1 MSMFSKKLVSV
12 VCCLAPFSAG
22 AASFAYP
29 DGLNIGSTDTSQTID
44 ATIDPITGKPKYDGL
59 VLGDG
64 TTTNGLNVAGAVDI
78 GGTEHPQGGTGG
90 LAVLREAGVFTIQS
104 DGNITIGNNLKI
116 ASGVTLGIQNGT
128 AAGMDVSIGGTIN
141 ALGALS
147 VVANSGV
154 AGGGI
159 NSFTSGAINASDTLR
174 ISAGTINTGAI
185 EVVATTANAEINLN
199 ATDSVSMKQFSYN
212 NANKTGQIEAGGN
225 ITSGTIQNLAG
236 SLNITAGGDLELTTD
251 TGITGSL
258 ENKAAGTVT
267 VSAKNIT
274 VAGAITNE
282 DTSGTMNINGD
293 SLTINGGNPNN
304 ASIVNSGV
312 FVANISGLTKIAQNI
327 DWNNMTDSGKFT
339 LKTGSLQMAGDILLK
354 QGMANIETTLGDMS
368 FGAISNESVLPQE
381 NIAGLT
387 LNSAGNF
394 TSTSIRNTGTLDIRG
409 LSITTGAISGD
420 GANANATIAAAGA
433 FVGGD
438 VSNTDSSRMRIDG
451 NTVKLSS
458 ITNTGDLRVAA
469 SASSSG
475 ALTVDGNVVNSA
487 SAGGTGVLDIT
498 ARNITIGGDL
508 TNNSG
513 LMTVIGSGSASDNIS
528 AQNLNVLGGSVE
540 MNALIGNIQ
549 ILDKMIVS
557 GGKLS
562 LRSAVKNLTVE
573 NSVQIDGNF
582 IASGSAAANAGDM
595 SVAADGTTAFV
606 LKSNNGTINVGGDV
620 RVTDTIARTVR
631 MDASQMDVGGDV
643 IAQNANQKI
652 VFGAS
657 DAVHA
662 AGQTLNVAGAVSA
675 IDGAQLEITA
685 ADANV
690 ASLTNRGTTNGLIV
704 LSGKSL
710 TATAGDISV
719 GGELLFNNTT
729 PTLGMTG
736 MLIAGDEY
744 AFETSAGNISV
755 DSATIANGKTLT
767 LTSHQNFT
775 MAGAL
780 STNGIVKIDAAGIA
794 KIGGQTSNGGTLTI
808 NGASVDMGALVGSGI
823 TNINSTSDLTMGQID
838 NTGTLNL
845 VAADSVTAGAIES
858 NQKLNIAT
866 DKLNMAMLTVSG
878 GSAVINA
885 PTITSDG
892 LISVAG
898 NITHAS
904 GVAAAAASGLSIVG
918 NTNVTADSLTATGA
932 LMADTGAVAYNVKN
946 AVAFTG
952 AANVAAGATTAISSE
967 NSSIAFGGISNN
979 GTLTLSSAR
988 GMTLGAVDNN
998 GDLTIAS
1005 GTDVANVDYF
1015 ANNGTAKLSGA
1026 GMKSAG
1032 AFTVNNLYQNYAG
1045 TIAARDANITDNS
1058 YALSASN
1065 VIVGGNIQQ
1074 TSGALDIN
1082 TSDLTVAGN
1091 IDVKN
1096 MHVYSNAGLTV
1107 GVNGN
1112 VSGGTRFGGLQEMTI
1127 GGNYL
1132 FDNDSGLYVDVRR
1145 RDVLTAPTRN
1155 YWSSISLTD
1164 DNTLGRITN
1173 ATDGNAGALIQVDG
1187 AFTSDLSLAR
1197 NPSNGFANATNQIG
1211 VALRELATAGDA
1223 IWLVHADNGITE
1235 LGDKL
1240 RNLNVVVCNNAG
1252 TLCYDYFSGALV
1264 DTDAAYLT
1272 VRDTD
1277 NDGKNDSIYL
1287 VFDPRFGGPVEVF
1300 KIQPIVG
1307 RTPEHTSG
1315 EYMSAGALDNMLAG
1329 AASSK
1334 GFYGRHSLE
1343 MLPVIFRGT
1352 NLEQLG
1358 NELYNRMEH
1367 YATYRDGTALSRFS
1381 RLVQPREI
1389 EQVVGS
1395 IVLNEHTNFRS
1406 FEDRMF
1412 DEFIWNRNRNL
1423 KKAWV
1428 DAEFGMFNQK
1438 VSDGKRVD
1446 GNRINV
1452 AGGFDWQHSETLIL
1466 GLTGRV
1472 SHMSADNSD
1481 SMNLGYTVERPFIA
1495 GNVDVKVADTNIGL
1509 GGYLMQTLG
1518 DKTRVYGNAF
1528 LDIHVLDTT
1537 RHQTYMNGAI
1547 DGTGY
1552 DVAFTSEW
1560 GLLHDWLNQYVVGN
1574 MYARIGYNFGFSL
1587 TEKAR
1592 GHDYMDMESDGYLIF
1607 TPGYSLTAQKRI
1619 YPSAWFQIRPY
1630 ATIGI
1635 EYDVLGAPDNAKYK
1649 FSVANSFTKYDID
1662 IDPMW
1667 ANIGGGLEMLSA
1679 YGLQVGLDYR
1689 YQYNQDIQ
1697 LHNIKV
1703 SGSYRF

>member
-1 MSMFSKKLVSV
+1 MSLFSKKLVSV
-12 VCCLAPFSAG
+12 VCCLMPFGAG
-22 AASFAYP
+22 AATFSG
-29 DGLNIGSTDTSQTID
+29 GLNIGTTDASKTID
-44 ATIDPITGKPKYDGL
+44 ATDTSL

-64 TTTNGLNVAGAVDI
+64 STTNGLNVAGAVYV
-78 GGTEHPQGGTGG
+78 GGTGQG
-90 LAVLREAGVFTIQS
+90 GNGDLAILRDTGSFTIQS
-104 DGNITIGNNLKI
+104 DGDVIIGNNLEIK
-116 ASGVTLGIQNGT
+116 SGMTLGIQNGT
-128 AAGMDVSIGGTIN
+128 AAGIDVSIGGTIN

-147 VVANSGV
+147 VAANSGV

-159 NSFTSGAINASDTLR
+159 NSFTSGAINANDTLR
-174 ISAGTINTGAI
+174 IIANTINTGAI
-185 EVVATTANAEINLN
+185 DVNATGANADVNLD
-199 ATDSVSMKQFSYN
+199 ATDSITMKQFTYK
-212 NANKTGQIEAGGN
+212 NANNTGKITAGGD
-225 ITSGTIQNLAG
+225 ITSGTIQNSAG
-236 SLNITAGGDLELTTD
+236 SLNVTAGGDLTLNNTD
-251 TGITGSL
+251 TTGSL

-293 SLTINGGNPNN
+293 SLTINGGNGQN

-339 LKTGSLQMAGDILLK
+339 LKTGSLQMTGDILLK
-354 QGMANIETTLGDMS
+354 QGMATIETTLGDMS
-368 FGAISNESVLPQE
+368 FGAISNASVLPQE

-438 VSNTDSSRMRIDG
+438 VSNTDGSRMRIDG
-451 NTVKLSS
+451 NTVKVASV
-458 ITNTGDLRVAA
+458 TNTGDLRVAA
-469 SASSSG
+469 SASSTG
-475 ALTVDGNVVNSA
+475 ALTVDGNVVNGST
-487 SAGGTGVLDIT
+487 AGGEGVLDIT

-508 TNNSG
+508 TNNAG
-513 LMTVIGSGSASDNIS
+513 TMTVIGSGSASDNIS
-528 AQNLNVLGGSVE
+528 AKNLNVLGGSVE

-595 SVAADGTTAFV
+595 SVAADGTNAFV

-620 RVTDTIARTVR
+620 RVTDTTARTVR
-631 MDASQMDVGGDV
+631 MDASQMDVGGDAV
-643 IAQNANQKI
+643 ATNANQRLI
-652 VFGAS
+652 FGSADAS
-657 DAVHA
+657 RA
-662 AGQTLNVAGAVSA
+662 AGQNLNVAGAASA
-675 IDGAQLEITA
+675 TNGAWLEIA
-685 ADANV
+685 AANANV

-710 TATAGDISV
+710 TATTGDISV
-719 GGELLFNNTT
+719 GGELLFNDTT
-729 PTLGMTG
+729 PTWGMTG
-736 MLIAGDEY
+736 MVISGTEY
-744 AFETSAGNISV
+744 TMETSVGGMSF

-767 LTSHQNFT
+767 LTSHQDFT

-780 STNGIVKIDAAGIA
+780 ATNGTVKIDAVGTA

-808 NGASVDMGALVGSGI
+808 NGAAVDMGALVSSGNA
-823 TNINSTSDLTMGQID
+823 NINSASDLTIGQID
-838 NTGTLNL
+838 NTGTMNL
-845 VAADSVTAGAIES
+845 VAADSITAGAIES

-878 GSAVINA
+878 GSAVISA
-885 PTITSDG
+885 PTITSDD

-898 NITHAS
+898 DITHAS
-904 GVAAAAASGLSIVG
+904 DVAGAAASGLSIVG
-918 NTNVTADSLTATGA
+918 NTNVTAGSLTATGA
-932 LMADTGAVAYNVKN
+932 LMADTGAVAYTVKN

-998 GDLTIAS
+998 GNLTIAS

-1015 ANNGTAKLSGA
+1015 ANNGTATLSGA

-1045 TIAARDANITDNS
+1045 TIAARDANITGNS

-1082 TSDLTVAGN
+1082 TTDLTVAGN

-1096 MHVYSNAGLTV
+1096 MRAYSNAGLTV
-1107 GVNGN
+1107 GVTGN
-1112 VSGGTRFGGLQEMTI
+1112 VSGGARFGGLQEMTI

-1155 YWSSISLTD
+1155 YWSSVSLAD

-1223 IWLVHADNGITE
+1223 IWLVHADDGITE

-1240 RNLNVVVCNNAG
+1240 RNLNVVVCNNTG

-1264 DTDAAYLT
+1264 DADSAYLT

-1277 NDGKNDSIYL
+1277 GDGIDDSIYL

-1307 RTPEHTSG
+1307 RTPGHTSG
-1315 EYMSAGALDNMLAG
+1315 EYMSAGALDDMLDG
-1329 AASSK
+1329 AAAGK
-1334 GFYGRHSLE
+1334 GFYGRHALE

-1358 NELYNRMEH
+1358 NELYKRMED
-1367 YATYRDGTALSRFS
+1367 YNTNRDGTALSRFS

-1466 GLTGRV
+1466 GLTGRI

-1481 SMNLGYTVERPFIA
+1481 SMNLGYTVENPFIA

-1518 DKTRVYGNAF
+1518 EKTRVYGNAF

-1574 MYARIGYNFGFSL
+1574 MYARVGYNFGFSL

-1667 ANIGGGLEMLSA
+1667 ANIGGGVEMLSA
-1679 YGLQVGLDYR
+1679 NGLQIGLDYR

>member
-1 MSMFSKKLVSV
+1 M
-12 VCCLAPFSAG
+12 PFGAG
-22 AASFAYP
+22 AATFA
-29 DGLNIGSTDTSQTID
+29 DGLNIGATDASKTID
-44 ATIDPITGKPKYDGL
+44 ATDTSL

-64 TTTNGLNVAGAVDI
+64 ATTNGLNVAGAVYV
-78 GGTEHPQGGTGG
+78 GGTGQG
-90 LAVLREAGVFTIQS
+90 GNGDLAILRDTGSFTIQS
-104 DGNITIGNNLKI
+104 DGDVIIGNNLEIK
-116 ASGVTLGIQNGT
+116 SGMTLGIQNGT
-128 AAGMDVSIGGTIN
+128 AAGIDVSIGGTIN

-147 VVANSGV
+147 VAANSGV

-159 NSFTSGAINASDTLR
+159 DSFTSGAINANDTLR
-174 ISAGTINTGAI
+174 IIANTINTGAI
-185 EVVATTANAEINLN
+185 DVNATGANADVNLD
-199 ATDSVSMKQFSYN
+199 ATDSITMKQFTYK
-212 NANKTGQIEAGGN
+212 NANSTGKITAGGD
-225 ITSGTIQNLAG
+225 ITSGTIQNSAG
-236 SLNITAGGDLELTTD
+236 SLNVTAGGNLTLTNTD
-251 TGITGSL
+251 TTGSL

-267 VSAKNIT
+267 VSAKDIT
-274 VAGAITNE
+274 IAGAITNE

-293 SLTINGGNPNN
+293 SLTINGGNGQN

-327 DWNNMTDSGKFT
+327 DWSNMTDSGKFT
-339 LKTGSLQMAGDILLK
+339 LKTGSLQMTGDILLK
-354 QGMANIETTLGDMS
+354 QGMATIETTLGDMS
-368 FGAISNESVLPQE
+368 FGAISNASILPQGG
-381 NIAGLT
+381 IAGLT

-394 TSTSIRNTGTLDIRG
+394 TSTSIRNTGTLEIRG

-420 GANANATIAAAGA
+420 GADANATIAAGGA

-438 VSNTDSSRMRIDG
+438 VSNTNGSKMRIDG
-451 NTVKLSS
+451 NTVKVASV
-458 ITNTGDLRVAA
+458 TNTGDLRVAA

-475 ALTVDGNVVNSA
+475 ALTVDGNVVNGT
-487 SAGGTGVLDIT
+487 SAGDQGVLDIT

-508 TNNSG
+508 TNNAG
-513 LMTVIGSGSASDNIS
+513 AMTVIGSGNASDNIS
-528 AQNLNVLGGSVE
+528 AKNLNVLGGSVE

-606 LKSNNGTINVGGDV
+606 LKSNNGIINIGGDV
-620 RVTDTIARTVR
+620 RVTDTTARTVR
-631 MDASQMDVGGDV
+631 MDASLMDIGGD
-643 IAQNANQKI
+643 ALATNANQRLI
-652 VFGAS
+652 FGSADAS
-657 DAVHA
+657 RA
-662 AGQTLNVAGAVSA
+662 AGQTLNVAGAASA
-675 IDGAQLEITA
+675 TNGAWLEIA
-685 ADANV
+685 AANSNV

-710 TATAGDISV
+710 TATTGDISV
-719 GGELLFNNTT
+719 GGELLFNDAT
-729 PTLGMTG
+729 PTWGMAG
-736 MLIAGDEY
+736 MVISGNEY
-744 AFETSAGNISV
+744 TMETSVGGVSF

-767 LTSHQNFT
+767 LTSHQDFT
-775 MAGAL
+775 MDGAL
-780 STNGIVKIDAAGIA
+780 ATNGTVKIDAGDTA

-808 NGASVDMGALVGSGI
+808 NGATIDMGALASSGNA
-823 TNINSTSDLTMGQID
+823 NINSASDLTIGQID

-845 VAADSVTAGAIES
+845 VAADSITAGAIES
-858 NQKLNIAT
+858 NLKLNISAE
-866 DKLNMAMLTVSG
+866 KLNMAMLTVSG

-885 PTITSDG
+885 PTITSDD

-904 GVAAAAASGLSIVG
+904 DVAGAAASGLSIVG
-918 NTNVTADSLTATGA
+918 NTNVTAGSLTATGA
-932 LMADTGAVAYNVKN
+932 LMVDTGTVAYDVKN

-952 AANVAAGATTAISSE
+952 AANVAAGATTSISSE
-967 NSSIAFGGISNN
+967 NSSIAFGGISNK
-979 GTLTLSSAR
+979 GTLTLNAAR
-988 GMTLGAVDNN
+988 GMTLGAVDND

-1005 GTDVANVDYF
+1005 GADVANVDYF
-1015 ANNGTAKLSGA
+1015 ANNGTATLSGA

-1032 AFTVNNLYQNYAG
+1032 AFTVKNLYQNYAG
-1045 TIAARDANITDNS
+1045 TIAVRDANITGDS

-1082 TSDLTVAGN
+1082 TTDLTVAGN

-1096 MHVYSNAGLTV
+1096 MRVYSNAGLTV
-1107 GVNGN
+1107 GVTGN
-1112 VSGGTRFGGLQEMTI
+1112 VSGGARFGGLQEMTI

-1155 YWSSISLTD
+1155 YWSSVSLAD

-1187 AFTSDLSLAR
+1187 AFTSDLTLSR
-1197 NPSNGFANATNQIG
+1197 NPSTGFANATDQIG
-1211 VALRELATAGDA
+1211 VALRELATVGDA
-1223 IWLVHADNGITE
+1223 IWLVHADDGITE

-1240 RNLNVVVCNNAG
+1240 RNLNVVVCNNTG
-1252 TLCYDYFSGALV
+1252 TMCYDYFSGALV
-1264 DTDAAYLT
+1264 DADSAYLT

-1277 NDGKNDSIYL
+1277 GDGIDDSIYL

-1307 RTPEHTSG
+1307 RTPGHTSG
-1315 EYMSAGALDNMLAG
+1315 EYMSAGALDDMLDG
-1329 AASSK
+1329 AAAGK
-1334 GFYGRHSLE
+1334 GFYGRHALE

-1358 NELYNRMEH
+1358 NELYKRMED
-1367 YATYRDGTALSRFS
+1367 YNTNRDGTALSRFS

-1466 GLTGRV
+1466 GLTGRI

-1481 SMNLGYTVERPFIA
+1481 SMNLGYTVENPFIA

-1518 DKTRVYGNAF
+1518 
-1528 LDIHVLDTT
+1528 
-1537 RHQTYMNGAI
+1537 
-1547 DGTGY
+1547 
-1552 DVAFTSEW
+1552 E
-1560 GLLHDWLNQYVVGN
+1560 
-1574 MYARIGYNFGFSL
+1574 
-1587 TEKAR
+1587 
-1592 GHDYMDMESDGYLIF
+1592 
-1607 TPGYSLTAQKRI
+1607 
-1619 YPSAWFQIRPY
+1619 
-1630 ATIGI
+1630 
-1635 EYDVLGAPDNAKYK
+1635 
-1649 FSVANSFTKYDID
+1649 
-1662 IDPMW
+1662 
-1667 ANIGGGLEMLSA
+1667 
-1679 YGLQVGLDYR
+1679 
-1689 YQYNQDIQ
+1689 
-1697 LHNIKV
+1697 
-1703 SGSYRF
+1703 

>member
-29 DGLNIGSTDTSQTID
+29 DGLNIGSTDASQKVD
-44 ATIDPITGKPKYDGL
+44 AEYDGL
-59 VLGDG
+59 VFGDG
-64 TTTNGLNVAGAVDI
+64 STTNGMNIASALYI
-78 GGTEHPQGGTGG
+78 GGVFQSGTGD
-90 LAVLREAGVFTIQS
+90 LAVLRDTGSFSILS
-104 DGNITIGNNLKI
+104 DGNIAIGGNLDIKT
-116 ASGVTLGIQNGT
+116 GMQLGIQNNSTKKIDISVGGSIT
-128 AAGMDVSIGGTIN
+128 AQGGLT
-141 ALGALS
+141 
-147 VVANSGV
+147 VVANGG
-154 AGGGI
+154 ATTIGGGI
-159 NSFTSGAINASDTLR
+159 NSFTSGNITANNTLR
-174 ISAGTINTGAI
+174 IIADTISTGAI
-185 EVVATTANAEINLN
+185 EVDVTAANTETNLK

-212 NANKTGQIEAGGN
+212 NANSTGKIEAGGN

-487 SAGGTGVLDIT
+487 SAGGTGVLNIT

-582 IASGSAAANAGDM
+582 ITSGSAAANAGDM

-620 RVTDTIARTVR
+620 RVTDTTARTVR

-657 DAVHA
+657 DAVRA

-685 ADANV
+685 ANANV

-710 TATAGDISV
+710 TATTGDISV

-744 AFETSAGNISV
+744 AFETSTGNISV

-780 STNGIVKIDAAGIA
+780 ATNGIVKIDAAGIA
-794 KIGGQTSNGGTLTI
+794 KIGGQTSNGGTLAI
-808 NGASVDMGALVGSGI
+808 NGASVDMGALVSSGI

-838 NTGTLNL
+838 NTGTMNL

-904 GVAAAAASGLSIVG
+904 NVAGAAASGLSIVG

-952 AANVAAGATTAISSE
+952 AANVATGATTTISSE

-998 GDLTIAS
+998 GNLTIAS

-1096 MHVYSNAGLTV
+1096 MRVYSNAGLTV

-1240 RNLNVVVCNNAG
+1240 RNLNVVVCNNTG

-1446 GNRINV
+1446 GNRINIS
-1452 AGGFDWQHSETLIL
+1452 GGFDWQHSETLIL

-1574 MYARIGYNFGFSL
+1574 MYARVGYNFGFSL

-1679 YGLQVGLDYR
+1679 YGLQIGLDYR

>member
-1 MSMFSKKLVSV
+1 
-12 VCCLAPFSAG
+12 
-22 AASFAYP
+22 
-29 DGLNIGSTDTSQTID
+29 
-44 ATIDPITGKPKYDGL
+44 
-59 VLGDG
+59 
-64 TTTNGLNVAGAVDI
+64 
-78 GGTEHPQGGTGG
+78 
-90 LAVLREAGVFTIQS
+90 
-104 DGNITIGNNLKI
+104 
-116 ASGVTLGIQNGT
+116 
-128 AAGMDVSIGGTIN
+128 
-141 ALGALS
+141 
-147 VVANSGV
+147 
-154 AGGGI
+154 
-159 NSFTSGAINASDTLR
+159 
-174 ISAGTINTGAI
+174 
-185 EVVATTANAEINLN
+185 
-199 ATDSVSMKQFSYN
+199 
-212 NANKTGQIEAGGN
+212 
-225 ITSGTIQNLAG
+225 
-236 SLNITAGGDLELTTD
+236 
-251 TGITGSL
+251 
-258 ENKAAGTVT
+258 
-267 VSAKNIT
+267 
-274 VAGAITNE
+274 
-282 DTSGTMNINGD
+282 
-293 SLTINGGNPNN
+293 
-304 ASIVNSGV
+304 
-312 FVANISGLTKIAQNI
+312 
-327 DWNNMTDSGKFT
+327 
-339 LKTGSLQMAGDILLK
+339 
-354 QGMANIETTLGDMS
+354 
-368 FGAISNESVLPQE
+368 
-381 NIAGLT
+381 
-387 LNSAGNF
+387 
-394 TSTSIRNTGTLDIRG
+394 
-409 LSITTGAISGD
+409 
-420 GANANATIAAAGA
+420 
-433 FVGGD
+433 
-438 VSNTDSSRMRIDG
+438 MRIDG
-451 NTVKLSS
+451 NTVKVASV
-458 ITNTGDLRVAA
+458 TNTGDLRVAA

-475 ALTVDGNVVNSA
+475 ALTVDGNVVNGT
-487 SAGGTGVLDIT
+487 SAGDQGVLDIT

-508 TNNSG
+508 TNNAG
-513 LMTVIGSGSASDNIS
+513 AMTVIGSGNASDNIS
-528 AQNLNVLGGSVE
+528 AKNLNVLGGSVE

-606 LKSNNGTINVGGDV
+606 LKSNNGIINIGGDV
-620 RVTDTIARTVR
+620 RVTDTTARTVR
-631 MDASQMDVGGDV
+631 MDASLMDIGGD
-643 IAQNANQKI
+643 ALATNANQRLI
-652 VFGAS
+652 FGSADAS
-657 DAVHA
+657 RA
-662 AGQTLNVAGAVSA
+662 AGQTLNVAGAASA
-675 IDGAQLEITA
+675 TNGAWLEIA
-685 ADANV
+685 AANSNV

-710 TATAGDISV
+710 TATTGDISV
-719 GGELLFNNTT
+719 GGELLFNDAT
-729 PTLGMTG
+729 PTWGMAG
-736 MLIAGDEY
+736 MVISGNEY
-744 AFETSAGNISV
+744 TMETSVGGVSF

-767 LTSHQNFT
+767 LTSHQDFT
-775 MAGAL
+775 MDGAL
-780 STNGIVKIDAAGIA
+780 ATNGTVKIDAGDTA

-808 NGASVDMGALVGSGI
+808 NGATIDMGALASSGNA
-823 TNINSTSDLTMGQID
+823 NINSASDLTIGQID

-845 VAADSVTAGAIES
+845 VAADSITAGAIES
-858 NQKLNIAT
+858 NLKLNISAE
-866 DKLNMAMLTVSG
+866 KLNMAMLTVSG

-885 PTITSDG
+885 PTITSDD

-904 GVAAAAASGLSIVG
+904 DVAGAAASGLSIVG
-918 NTNVTADSLTATGA
+918 NTNVTAGSLTATGA
-932 LMADTGAVAYNVKN
+932 LMVDTGTVAYDVKN

-952 AANVAAGATTAISSE
+952 AANVAAGATTSISSE
-967 NSSIAFGGISNN
+967 NSSIAFGGISNK
-979 GTLTLSSAR
+979 GTLTLNAAR
-988 GMTLGAVDNN
+988 GMTLGAVDND

-1005 GTDVANVDYF
+1005 GADVANVDYF
-1015 ANNGTAKLSGA
+1015 ANNGTATLSGA

-1032 AFTVNNLYQNYAG
+1032 AFTVKNLYQNYAG
-1045 TIAARDANITDNS
+1045 TIAVRDANITGDS

-1082 TSDLTVAGN
+1082 TTDLTVAGN

-1096 MHVYSNAGLTV
+1096 MRVYSNAGLTV
-1107 GVNGN
+1107 GVTGN
-1112 VSGGTRFGGLQEMTI
+1112 VSGGARFGGLQEMTI

-1155 YWSSISLTD
+1155 YWSSVSLAD

-1187 AFTSDLSLAR
+1187 AFTSDLTLSR
-1197 NPSNGFANATNQIG
+1197 NPSTGFANATDQIG
-1211 VALRELATAGDA
+1211 VALRELATVGDA
-1223 IWLVHADNGITE
+1223 IWLVHADDGITE

-1240 RNLNVVVCNNAG
+1240 RNLNVVVCNNTG
-1252 TLCYDYFSGALV
+1252 TMCYDYFSGALV
-1264 DTDAAYLT
+1264 DADSAYLT

-1277 NDGKNDSIYL
+1277 GDGIDDSIYL

-1307 RTPEHTSG
+1307 RTPGHTSG
-1315 EYMSAGALDNMLAG
+1315 EYMSAGALDDMLDG
-1329 AASSK
+1329 AAAGK
-1334 GFYGRHSLE
+1334 GFYGRHALE

-1358 NELYNRMEH
+1358 NELYKRMED
-1367 YATYRDGTALSRFS
+1367 YNTNRDGTALSRFS

-1466 GLTGRV
+1466 GLTGRI

-1481 SMNLGYTVERPFIA
+1481 SMNLGYTVENPFIA

-1518 DKTRVYGNAF
+1518 EKTRVYGNAF

-1574 MYARIGYNFGFSL
+1574 MYARVGYNFGFSL

-1667 ANIGGGLEMLSA
+1667 ANIGGGVEMLSA
-1679 YGLQVGLDYR
+1679 SGLQIGLDYR